1 MKKYYKKKVG
11 PDGEMKVAR
20 WERREKKKGPP
31 K

>member
-1 MKKYYKKKVG
+1 MKRYYKKRS
-11 PDGEMKVAR
+11 PDSEMKVPR